1 MGAAHARLFVEEGA
15 NAVVGD
21 VNRPR
26 VIGWP
31 PSWASRWRLFSLMSA
46 IINISSV
53 AGYTHA
59 FGTPNPDYTAAK
71 RGAVLA
77 MMNPPM

>member
-1 MGAAHARLFVEEGA
+1 VGMGAAHARLFVEEGA
-15 NAVVGD
+15 NVVGD

-59 FGTPNPDYTAAK
+59 FGTPNLAYIAAK
-71 RGAVLA
+71 RGAVFSQR
-77 MMNPPM
+77 